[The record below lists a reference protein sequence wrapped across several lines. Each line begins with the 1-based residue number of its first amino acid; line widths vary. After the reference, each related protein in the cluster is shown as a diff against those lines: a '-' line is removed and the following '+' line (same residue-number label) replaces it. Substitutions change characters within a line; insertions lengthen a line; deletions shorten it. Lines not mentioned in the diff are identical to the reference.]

1 MRIRTGLAVA
11 ALALF
16 LAGCEEVDID
26 PFDDSDTGAPA
37 PAAATAPSAAAPY
50 YATTP
55 RPSACTTE
63 NGCPQAA
70 QFCIARGYQQNTD
83 GFNRCLISVEQNLR
97 NGQ

>member
-1 MRIRTGLAVA
+1 MRIRTGFLVA

-26 PFDDSDTGAPA
+26 PFDDSDSTP
-37 PAAATAPSAAAPY
+37 PPAATAPSAAAPY

-63 NGCPQAA
+63 NGCPQAS
-70 QFCIARGYQQNTD
+70 QFCIARGYQPNSD
-83 GFNRCLISVEQNLR
+83 GFNRCLVSVEQNLR